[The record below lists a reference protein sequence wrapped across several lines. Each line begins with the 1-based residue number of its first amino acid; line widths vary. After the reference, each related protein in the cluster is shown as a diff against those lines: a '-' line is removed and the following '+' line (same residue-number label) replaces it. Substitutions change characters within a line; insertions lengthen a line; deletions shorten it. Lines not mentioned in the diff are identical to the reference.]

1 MSGFGRFNPETWAT
15 VGRLRPFVEPH
26 RRHARAVAWATLASL
41 PPAWILP
48 ILVNDLFSKSAESH
62 FAGDRWWWLVACVVA
77 GAAASWWRG
86 AAVARLRVRV
96 LHRLRAALMRALR
109 STSLDA
115 AVGSASGAEARV
127 TDDLLLAS
135 GALPDRWWEF
145 VGAAAQAIVA
155 ACILVVIAPTFAGLS
170 VVGVVVIAAYGWATY
185 RPLHA
190 ASLRVRESDEQAR
203 REIAESIRGES
214 ALRSANAEIVDTT
227 RVVRAAA
234 DTARKSLHRDLLGLS
249 LGNPLVVMTGL
260 LPLVLLNA
268 GAVDIASEKMGP
280 GVLIAAF
287 ILLGQTVDGTARCVS
302 MHAGLGDAL
311 AAINRIA
318 ETLEGPVK
326 APAPV
331 GTRRLADWRVPIRF
345 DAVGVVFGSHDA
357 LKDVSFTVR
366 PGEAVAIVGR
376 SGAGKSTLLSLLWRA
391 REPSSGRILF
401 ADTPLSDIDPHD
413 VRAHMAVVPQDMP
426 ILDRSMRENIALAA
440 PGCPPERLEAAI
452 RDAHLTDVVARLPEG
467 LDTPLGQRGARLS
480 GGERQRVVWA
490 REFLKDPAIV
500 LLDEATSALDPETES
515 AVMGALARRIPKPT
529 VFLIAH
535 RLETVRALDRILV
548 LDRGRLVGEGTHA
561 ELLQSCPTYRELR
574 LLSTI
579 SEGETP

>member
-1 MSGFGRFNPETWAT
+1 MSGFGRFNTETWAT
-15 VGRLRPFVEPH
+15 IARLRPFVEPH
-26 RRHARAVAWATLASL
+26 RRHARAVAWATFASL

-48 ILVNDLFSKSAESH
+48 ILVNDLFSKSASTD
-62 FAGDRWWWLVACVVA
+62 FASDRWWWLVVCVVA

-96 LHRLRAALMRALR
+96 LHRLRAALLRALR
-109 STSLDA
+109 ATSLDA

-135 GALPDRWWEF
+135 GALPDRWWDF
-145 VGAAAQAIVA
+145 IGAATQAVVA
-155 ACILVVIAPTFAGLS
+155 ASILVVIAPTFAGLS
-170 VVGVVVIAAYGWATY
+170 VIGIVVIAAYGWATY

-190 ASLRVRESDEQAR
+190 AGVRVRESDEASR

-227 RVVRAAA
+227 RIVRAAA

-268 GAVDIASEKMGP
+268 GAIEIASDKTGP

-287 ILLGQTVDGTARCVS
+287 ILLGQTVDGAARCVS

-318 ETLEGPVK
+318 ETLEGPIK
-326 APAPV
+326 APAPS

-345 DAVGVVFGSHDA
+345 DAVGVAFGTHDA
-357 LKDVSFTVR
+357 LKDVSFTVH
-366 PGEAVAIVGR
+366 PGETVAIVGR

-391 REPSSGRILF
+391 REPSTGTIF
-401 ADTPLSDIDPHD
+401 VADTPLSEIDPHD

-426 ILDRSMRENIALAA
+426 ILDRSLRENIALAA
-440 PGCPPERLEAAI
+440 PGCARDHLDAAI
-452 RDAHLTDVVARLPEG
+452 RDAHLTDVVARLPNG
-467 LDTPLGQRGARLS
+467 IDTPLGQRGARLS

-490 REFLKDPAIV
+490 RELLKDPPIV
-500 LLDEATSALDPETES
+500 LLDEATSALDPETEA
-515 AVMGALARRIPKPT
+515 AVMGSLGRRTPKPT

-535 RLETVRALDRILV
+535 RLETVRMLDRILV
-548 LDRGRLVGEGTHA
+548 LEGGRLVGEGTHA
-561 ELLQSCPTYRELR
+561 ELSASCQTYRELR
-574 LLSTI
+574 LLSTV
-579 SEGETP
+579 SEGEAP

>member
-1 MSGFGRFNPETWAT
+1 
-15 VGRLRPFVEPH
+15 
-26 RRHARAVAWATLASL
+26 
-41 PPAWILP
+41 
-48 ILVNDLFSKSAESH
+48 
-62 FAGDRWWWLVACVVA
+62 
-77 GAAASWWRG
+77 
-86 AAVARLRVRV
+86 
-96 LHRLRAALMRALR
+96 MRALR

-190 ASLRVRESDEQAR
+190 ASLRVRESDERAR

-318 ETLEGPVK
+318 ETLEGPIK

-331 GTRRLADWRVPIRF
+331 GPRRLADWRVLIRF
-345 DAVGVVFGSHDA
+345 DAVGVAFGSHDA
-357 LKDVSFTVR
+357 LKDVSFTVH
-366 PGEAVAIVGR
+366 PGETVAIVGR

-391 REPSSGRILF
+391 REPSTGRILL

-579 SEGETP
+579 SEGENP

>member
-1 MSGFGRFNPETWAT
+1 MTGFGRFNAETWAT
-15 VGRLRPFVEPH
+15 VARLRPFVEPH
-26 RRHARAVAWATLASL
+26 RRHARAVAWATIASL

-48 ILVNDLFSKSAESH
+48 ILVNDLFSASTAKNFTS
-62 FAGDRWWWLVACVVA
+62 DRWWWLVLCVVT

-86 AAVARLRVRV
+86 AEVARLRTRV
-96 LHRLRAALMRALR
+96 LHRLRAALLRALR
-109 STSLDA
+109 ATSLDA

-145 VGAAAQAIVA
+145 AGAAIQAVVA
-155 ACILVVIAPTFAGLS
+155 AGILVVIAPSFAGLS
-170 VVGVVVIAAYGWATY
+170 LVGIAVIAAYGWATY

-190 ASLRVRESDEQAR
+190 ASVRVRESDEASR

-227 RVVRAAA
+227 RSVRAAA
-234 DTARKSLHRDLLGLS
+234 DTARRSLHRDLLGLS

-268 GAVDIASEKMGP
+268 GAVDIMSHQAGP

-311 AAINRIA
+311 AAIRRIT
-318 ETLEGPVK
+318 ETLEGPIK
-326 APAPV
+326 APAPS
-331 GTRRLADWRVPIRF
+331 GTRRVRDWRVPIRF
-345 DAVGVVFGSHDA
+345 DAVGVVFGNHEA

-366 PGEAVAIVGR
+366 PGETVAIVGR
-376 SGAGKSTLLSLLWRA
+376 SGSGKSTLLSLLWRA
-391 REPSSGRILF
+391 REPSAGKIYV
-401 ADTPLSDIDPHD
+401 ADTPLSEIDPHD

-426 ILDRSMRENIALAA
+426 ILDRSLRENIALAV
-440 PGCPPERLEAAI
+440 PGCARDRLDAAI
-452 RDAHLTDVVARLPEG
+452 RDAHLADVVARLPDG
-467 LDTPLGQRGARLS
+467 IDTPLGQRGSRLS

-490 REFLKDPAIV
+490 REFLKDPPIV
-500 LLDEATSALDPETES
+500 LLDEATSALDPATET
-515 AVMGALARRIPKPT
+515 AVMGALARRTPKPT

-535 RLETVRALDRILV
+535 RLETVRMLDRILV
-548 LDRGRLVGEGTHA
+548 LDGGRLVGDGTHA
-561 ELLQSCPTYRELR
+561 ELAASCPTYRELR
-574 LLSTI
+574 LLSTV
-579 SEGETP
+579 SENEAP